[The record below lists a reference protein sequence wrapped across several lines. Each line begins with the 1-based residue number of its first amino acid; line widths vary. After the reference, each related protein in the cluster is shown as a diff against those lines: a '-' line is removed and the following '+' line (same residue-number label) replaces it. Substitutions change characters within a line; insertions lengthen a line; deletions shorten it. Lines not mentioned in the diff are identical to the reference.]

1 MIHIESCYV
10 ERNKTFMAIKN
21 ISETKNFVFL
31 CRPFSS
37 LWKES
42 AKGNS
47 VKKTISDIW
56 NTIVWRHTYI
66 SSLHL
71 WMFQFLFVMQL
82 LQKGIVSAQVHSIV
96 FWFIFESSSWVR
108 WALESWSLVNE
119 LWNDWSW
126 VSDLHKVEV
135 WLGT

>member
-1 MIHIESCYV
+1 
-10 ERNKTFMAIKN
+10 MAIKN

-42 AKGNS
+42 AKGNSS

-96 FWFIFESSSWVR
+96 FWFIFESWSWVV
-108 WALESWSLVNE
+108 WALESWSWINE
-119 LWNDWSW
+119 LWSDDWNICRQIKSFSSW
-126 VSDLHKVEV
+126 HIFDDFQTL
-135 WLGT
+135 